1 MNQINRMNFFEMHGI
16 NEIPSMRLNG
26 NISINEQNTNI
37 KSFKDTFGEMIS
49 EMNEVTNKPEQVAAA
64 AMQGKADIHE
74 VMSAIA
80 QSELT
85 VQAATTITGKILQTY
100 EKIMQIQI

>member
-1 MNQINRMNFFEMHGI
+1 MDSLNRINFLQTNRIQPMQLSG
-16 NEIPSMRLNG
+16 SV
-26 NISINEQNTNI
+26 SIDSQDTNV
-37 KSFKDTFGEMIS
+37 KSFKDTFQGMIS
-49 EMNEVTNKPEQVAAA
+49 ELNEVTNKPQELTQD
-64 AMQGKADIHE
+64 MLQGKADIHD
-74 VMSAIA
+74 VMAAVA

>member
-1 MNQINRMNFFEMHGI
+1 MDKINQVNFFKMNKIEPL
-16 NEIPSMRLNG
+16 NLNG
-26 NISINEQNTNI
+26 NISINAEDTSV
-37 KSFKDTFGEMIS
+37 KSFKDVVGDMMSQI
-49 EMNEVTNKPEQVAAA
+49 NEVTNKPEQLAQA

-74 VMSAIA
+74 VMAAIA

-85 VQAATTITGKILQTY
+85 IQAATTVTGKILQTY

>member
-1 MNQINRMNFFEMHGI
+1 MDSLNRINFYQKN
-16 NEIPSMRLNG
+16 
-26 NISINEQNTNI
+26 NI
-37 KSFKDTFGEMIS
+37 KPMQLEGLVSMDAQNNKVSFKDTLSSMV
-49 EMNEVTNKPEQVAAA
+49 NEFNETTQKPQQLAND
-64 AMQGKADIHE
+64 MLQGKADIHD
-74 VMSAIA
+74 VMAAVA

>member
-1 MNQINRMNFFEMHGI
+1 MDKINQVNFFKMNKIEPL
-16 NEIPSMRLNG
+16 NLNG
-26 NISINEQNTNI
+26 NISINAEDTSVKN
-37 KSFKDTFGEMIS
+37 FKDVVGDMMSQI
-49 EMNEVTNKPEQVAAA
+49 NEVTNKPEQLAQA

-74 VMSAIA
+74 VMAAIA

-85 VQAATTITGKILQTY
+85 IQAATTVTGKILQTY

>member
-1 MNQINRMNFFEMHGI
+1 MNQINRINFFETKGLDG
-16 NEIPSMRLNG
+16 IPSTNLNG
-26 NISINEQNTNI
+26 NISINSQDTNI

-49 EMNEVTNKPEQVAAA
+49 QMNEVTNKPEQVAAA

>member
-1 MNQINRMNFFEMHGI
+1 MNHINQVNFFKMQNISEM
-16 NEIPSMRLNG
+16 PSMQLNG
-26 NISINEQNTNI
+26 NISLNNEEMNVKT
-37 KSFKDTFGEMIS
+37 FKDVMGDMMTQI
-49 EMNEVTNKPEQVAAA
+49 NEVTNKPEQLTAA

>member
-1 MNQINRMNFFEMHGI
+1 MDSLNRVNFYQKNNIKPMQLEG
-16 NEIPSMRLNG
+16 S
-26 NISINEQNTNI
+26 ISIDSQNN
-37 KSFKDTFGEMIS
+37 KVSFKDTMSSMIN
-49 EMNEVTNKPEQVAAA
+49 EINEVTQKPQQMADD
-64 AMQGKADIHE
+64 MLQGKADIHD
-74 VMSAIA
+74 VMAAIA

>member
-1 MNQINRMNFFEMHGI
+1 MNQINKINFFKNQPAEM
-16 NEIPSMRLNG
+16 MKLNG
-26 NISINEQNTNI
+26 NISLNSDETNI
-37 KSFKDTFGEMIS
+37 KSFKDTIGEMIVQ
-49 EMNEVTNKPEQVAAA
+49 MNETTNKPQELMKE
-64 AMQGKADIHE
+64 AMQGNADIHD

-85 VQAATTITGKILQTY
+85 VQAATAITGKILQTY

>member
-1 MNQINRMNFFEMHGI
+1 MESLNRINFLQKN
-16 NEIPSMRLNG
+16 
-26 NISINEQNTNI
+26 NIQPMQLEGMVSVDSQNN
-37 KSFKDTFGEMIS
+37 KVSFKDTLSNMVS
-49 EMNEVTNKPEQVAAA
+49 ELNEVTNKPQQLSAD
-64 AMQGKADIHE
+64 MLQGKADIHD
-74 VMSAIA
+74 VMAAVA

>member
-1 MNQINRMNFFEMHGI
+1 MNNINKINFFQNKQIDTMK
-16 NEIPSMRLNG
+16 LNG
-26 NISINEQNTNI
+26 SVSFDSEEKNI
-37 KSFKDTFGEMIS
+37 KSFKDVMGDMIM
-49 EMNEVTNKPEQVAAA
+49 EMNEVTNKPQELMKE
-64 AMQGKADIHE
+64 AMQGRADIHD
-74 VMSAIA
+74 VMAAVA

>member
-1 MNQINRMNFFEMHGI
+1 MDSLNRVNF
-16 NEIPSMRLNG
+16 LNRN
-26 NISINEQNTNI
+26 NIQPMQLEGMVSYDAQNTNV
-37 KSFKDTFGEMIS
+37 KSFKDVVSNMMS
-49 EMNEVTNKPEQVAAA
+49 EINEVANKPQQLTND
-64 AMQGKADIHE
+64 MLQGKADVHD
-74 VMSAIA
+74 VMAAIA

>member
-1 MNQINRMNFFEMHGI
+1 MDKINQINFNSPQKISGSVFV
-16 NEIPSMRLNG
+16 NEFNSDGTSVKN
-26 NISINEQNTNI
+26 
-37 KSFKDTFGEMIS
+37 FKDVVSDMMVEL
-49 EMNEVTNKPEQVAAA
+49 NEVTNKPNQVAQEV
-64 AMQGKADIHE
+64 MQGNADISDAM
-74 VMSAIA
+74 VAIA

>member
-1 MNQINRMNFFEMHGI
+1 MNNLNKVNFFKMGSLEPMK
-16 NEIPSMRLNG
+16 LNG
-26 NISINEQNTNI
+26 NISINSDDTKI
-37 KSFKDTFGEMIS
+37 KSFQETVGELMSQI
-49 EMNEVTNKPEQVAAA
+49 NEVTNKPQIVANE
-64 AMQGKADIHE
+64 AMQGRADIHE
-74 VMSAIA
+74 VMAAIA

>member
-1 MNQINRMNFFEMHGI
+1 MDKLNQINFLNATNRPI
-16 NEIPSMRLNG
+16 QKLNG
-26 NISINEQNTNI
+26 TISFDNDVEKTG
-37 KSFKDTFGEMIS
+37 FKDMFANMIN
-49 EMNEVTNKPEQVAAA
+49 EMNEITSKPEQVTKDV
-64 AMQGKADIHE
+64 MLGKADIHDA
-74 VMSAIA
+74 MSAIA

>member
-1 MNQINRMNFFEMHGI
+1 MNQLNRVNFFEMQGI
-16 NEIPSMRLNG
+16 NEMPKMQLNG
-26 NISINEQNTNI
+26 GISMNTQEVNT
-37 KSFKDTFGEMIS
+37 KSFKDTFSEMINQ
-49 EMNEVTNKPEQVAAA
+49 MNEVTNKPQQVAAA

-74 VMSAIA
+74 VMAAIA

-85 VQAATTITGKILQTY
+85 VQAATTITGKVLQTY

>member
-1 MNQINRMNFFEMHGI
+1 MNEISKVNFFKMNGIDEM
-16 NEIPSMRLNG
+16 PTMKLSG
-26 NISINEQNTNI
+26 NISINSDNQNV
-37 KSFKDTFGEMIS
+37 KSFKEVVGDMMSQI
-49 EMNEVTNKPEQVAAA
+49 NEVTNKPEQMANNL
-64 AMQGKADIHE
+64 MQGKADIHD
-74 VMSAIA
+74 VMAAIA

>member
-1 MNQINRMNFFEMHGI
+1 MMVE
-16 NEIPSMRLNG
+16 L
-26 NISINEQNTNI
+26 
-37 KSFKDTFGEMIS
+37 
-49 EMNEVTNKPEQVAAA
+49 NEVANKPEQLTQD
-64 AMQGKADIHE
+64 AMLGKADIHD

-80 QSELT
+80 QADLS

>member
-1 MNQINRMNFFEMHGI
+1 MNQINRVNFFEMHGI
-16 NEIPSMRLNG
+16 NDMPSMRLNG
-26 NISINEQNTNI
+26 DISINSQDTNI
-37 KSFKDTFGEMIS
+37 KTFKDTFGEMIS
-49 EMNEVTNKPEQVAAA
+49 QMNEITNKPEQIAAA

-85 VQAATTITGKILQTY
+85 VQAATTVTGKILQTY

>member
-1 MNQINRMNFFEMHGI
+1 MDSLNRINFYQKN
-16 NEIPSMRLNG
+16 
-26 NISINEQNTNI
+26 NI
-37 KSFKDTFGEMIS
+37 KPMQLEGLVSMDAQNNKVSFKDTLSSMV
-49 EMNEVTNKPEQVAAA
+49 NEFNETTQKPQQLAND
-64 AMQGKADIHE
+64 MLLGKADIHD
-74 VMSAIA
+74 VMAAVA